1 MSSSAICFLNNRFLP
16 YEEATIHVSDLAI
29 QRGFGVFDFFREID
43 GRVPF
48 LEDYL
53 DRFFASSKEFG
64 LEVPLGR
71 EKIRR
76 NILHLLEVNRFQ
88 NSGIK
93 LILTGGNSE
102 DFLTPVR
109 PNLVILNVPFKGL
122 PDDYLG
128 GIKLMLYEY
137 QRFLSDIKSINY
149 FLAVW
154 LLPKLKA
161 EGAIEPLFYYNG
173 RILETSRGNIFLVK
187 DEVISTPKDNILQ
200 GISRKHLLIVALEK
214 YDVDEREVFVDEIHK
229 ADEIFITG
237 TSKHVL
243 PIVQIDD
250 TVVADR
256 KPGPVTSQLM
266 EDFERYIIGSHP

>member
-1 MSSSAICFLNNRFLP
+1 MKKTICFLNDRFLP
-16 YEEATIHVSDLAI
+16 YEETMIHVSDLAI

-53 DRFFASSKEFG
+53 DRFFTSSKEFG
-64 LEVPLGR
+64 LEVPLDR
-71 EKIRR
+71 EQIKN
-76 NILHLLEVNRFQ
+76 NILHLLQENGFQ

-102 DFLTPVR
+102 DFLTPVK
-109 PNLVILNVPFKGL
+109 PNLVILNVPFKGV
-122 PDDYLG
+122 PEDYLG
-128 GIKLMLYEY
+128 GVKLMLYEY

-161 EGAIEPLFYYNG
+161 AGALEPLFYYND
-173 RILETSRGNIFLVK
+173 RVLETSRGNFFLVK
-187 DEVISTPKDNILQ
+187 DNVIITPKVNILQ
-200 GISRKHLLIVALEK
+200 GISRKYLIKVAREK
-214 YDVDEREVFVDEIHK
+214 YKVEEREVLLSEIENVDE
-229 ADEIFITG
+229 AFITG

-243 PIVQIDD
+243 PVIQISNFIIGGG
-250 TVVADR
+250 R
-256 KPGPVTSQLM
+256 PGPVTLRLM
-266 EDFERYIIGSHP
+266 EEFKSCVALM